1 MPIKDRGFEEI
12 SQIVLKIEF
21 VIVRNKL
28 SLYASQWF
36 LRTCLHGGGNPNL
49 VR

>member
-1 MPIKDRGFEEI
+1 MPMQDRGFEEI

-28 SLYASQWF
+28 SHYASQWF
-36 LRTCLHGGGNPNL
+36 LRKGNPP
-49 VR
+49 VHIII